1 MDRVILH
8 SDLNNF
14 YASVECLYDP
24 ELRGKPVAVCGS
36 QSSRHGIV
44 LAKNYVAKAM
54 GIKTGEVIWQA
65 KQKCPGLIVVH
76 PNFSLYLKF
85 SRLAT
90 EIYRGYT
97 DLIEPFGIDES
108 WLDISSSAEL
118 FGNGEKIAHE
128 IRNRI
133 REEMGVTVSIGVSF
147 NKVFAKLGS
156 DLKKPDAVTIINQ
169 DNFREKIWSL
179 PAKELLY
186 VGRATSKKLDRV
198 GISTIGAIAAA
209 PREFLVNLL
218 GKWGEALWVFANGYD
233 VSTVSRF
240 KDEPVV
246 KGVGNSLTTPRDLV
260 CNEDAKLLFY
270 VLSESVGE
278 RLRKYNL
285 KGRTV
290 QISIRDNELFG
301 IERQAKLEQ
310 YTYTSSVIAEKA
322 YEIFRRTWSWGKNIR
337 LLGVR
342 CTDLVT
348 ADSYMQ
354 LSLFP
359 ENRRVKRELLDK
371 SVDSIRSRF
380 GHYSVQR
387 ALLLKD
393 KPLNVNPAEDHVI
406 HPVAFFKGPVC

>member
-1 MDRVILH
+1 MGRVILH

-14 YASVECLYDP
+14 YASVECLYNP
-24 ELRGKPVAVCGS
+24 ELRDKPVAVCGS

-44 LAKNYVAKAM
+44 LAKNYLAKAF
-54 GIKTGEVIWQA
+54 GVKTGEVIWQA
-65 KQKCPGLIVVH
+65 KGKCPGLVTVS

-90 EIYRGYT
+90 ELYREYT
-97 DLIEPFGIDES
+97 NLIEPFGIDEC
-108 WLDISSSAEL
+108 WLDVSDSAGL
-118 FGNGEKIAHE
+118 FGGGLNIAEE
-128 IRNRI
+128 ISNRI
-133 REEMGVTVSIGVSF
+133 KSELGVTASIGVSF
-147 NKVFAKLGS
+147 NKIFAKLGS
-156 DLKKPDAVTIINQ
+156 DLKKPDAITVINRE
-169 DNFREKIWSL
+169 NFKRKIWPL
-179 PAKELLY
+179 PARDLLY
-186 VGRATSKKLDRV
+186 VGRSTSRKLDRV
-198 GISTIGAIAAA
+198 GICTIGALAEA

-233 VSTVSRF
+233 SAPVNRF
-240 KDEPVV
+240 NDEPLI

-278 RLRKYNL
+278 RLRKYNM

-290 QISIRDNELFG
+290 QISIRDTELLG
-301 IERQAKLEQ
+301 IERQAKLRQ
-310 YTYTSSVIAEKA
+310 YTCTSSVIAEKA
-322 YEIFRRTWSWGKNIR
+322 FEIFRGSWNWSKNVR

-342 CTDLVT
+342 CTDLVA
-348 ADSYMQ
+348 ADSYIQ

-359 ENRRVKRELLDK
+359 EERRVKREMLDK
-371 SVDSIRSRF
+371 SVDHIRSRF

-393 KPLNVNPAEDHVI
+393 KPLNVNPIEEHVI
-406 HPVAFFKGPVC
+406 HPVAYFKGPIL

>member
-14 YASVECLYDP
+14 YASVECLYNP
-24 ELRGKPVAVCGS
+24 ELQGKPVAVCGS

-65 KQKCPGLIVVH
+65 KQKCPGLIVVP

-90 EIYRGYT
+90 EIYRDYT

-108 WLDISSSAEL
+108 WLDISSSAGL
-118 FGNGEKIAHE
+118 FGSGEKIAHE

-133 REEMGVTVSIGVSF
+133 KEEMGVTVSIGVSF

-169 DNFREKIWSL
+169 ANFRQKIWPL

-233 VSTVSRF
+233 VSIVSR
-240 KDEPVV
+240 
-246 KGVGNSLTTPRDLV
+246 
-260 CNEDAKLLFY
+260 
-270 VLSESVGE
+270 
-278 RLRKYNL
+278 
-285 KGRTV
+285 
-290 QISIRDNELFG
+290 
-301 IERQAKLEQ
+301 
-310 YTYTSSVIAEKA
+310 
-322 YEIFRRTWSWGKNIR
+322 
-337 LLGVR
+337 
-342 CTDLVT
+342 
-348 ADSYMQ
+348 
-354 LSLFP
+354 
-359 ENRRVKRELLDK
+359 
-371 SVDSIRSRF
+371 
-380 GHYSVQR
+380 
-387 ALLLKD
+387 
-393 KPLNVNPAEDHVI
+393 
-406 HPVAFFKGPVC
+406 